1 MSLIPEVIIQ
11 RVLVDGIRDIRN
23 SSWKSDQ
30 LFKSVPQSFAQ
41 EFYELLTK
49 TPIDVTI
56 NYPREDSQFPCV
68 CILLRA
74 EEESQIMI
82 GDLLSSGYDEN
93 SGLLGSG
100 EFFFNDGESS
110 SNNKYEDGGL
120 VGDPRKLFKTDTPT
134 YKEVKG
140 SGYSCSY
147 LLQIMTDSQ
156 NFTIFL
162 YHIIRL
168 IILSNI
174 HTFTANGIHELRLS
188 GTDFLPQ
195 AAQQPNFIFM
205 RGINVNFMYFVDHF
219 LVEGDP
225 ALESVAKAFVIEMED
240 GRKEGFGTLAGVQ
253 KLNLFSVS
261 PVTMASGT
269 SVAWT
274 YAGNGDVLTSGISIS
289 GINIKTGL
297 SVEFIKTDPT
307 IPEGSPFEVLGTGS
321 YFTVSNQI
329 ITDVSV
335 VSVYETGE
343 LGSPASTDL
352 IFASPGGS
360 IPTTLSEGM
369 FLRVVGPTTHA
380 AYFEQRRIIS
390 FTSGIGGTITVA
402 NKFSGNLNGAI
413 IQVVKESGTLLFDLS
428 VDSDAPV
435 GAWDVKVTNPDL
447 ISFTL
452 TNSFTVT

>member
-1 MSLIPEVIIQ
+1 MSIIPEVIIQ
-11 RVLVDGIRDIRN
+11 RVLVDGIREVRN

-41 EFYELLTK
+41 EFHELLTK

-74 EEESQIMI
+74 EEESQILI

-100 EFFFNDGESS
+100 EFFFNDGVSS
-110 SNNKYEDGGL
+110 TNSIYEDGGL
-120 VGDPRKLFKTDTPT
+120 VGDPRKIFDRDKSI

-140 SGYSCSY
+140 SGYACSY
-147 LLQIMTDSQ
+147 LLQIMTDNQ

-162 YHIIRL
+162 YHVIRF
-168 IILSNI
+168 IVMSNI
-174 HTFTANGIHELRLS
+174 HNFTANGIHELRLS

-205 RGINVNFMYFVDHF
+205 RGINMNFTYFADYF

-225 ALESVAKAFVIEMED
+225 ALEAVAKAFVIDMED
-240 GRKEGFGTLAGVQ
+240 GRKEGFGTLAEVQ
-253 KLNLFSVS
+253 KLNLTGIS
-261 PVTMASGT
+261 PSTLAAGTTASWSYVGDPPVVTG
-269 SVAWT
+269 
-274 YAGNGDVLTSGISIS
+274 GISIS
-289 GINIKTGL
+289 GINLQEGL
-297 SVEFIKTDPT
+297 FIEFRETNPHV
-307 IPEGSPFEVLGTGS
+307 PEDSPFEVLGTD
-321 YFTVSNQI
+321 YFTVSNI
-329 ITDVSV
+329 LITSVEVVDV
-335 VSVYETGE
+335 YDAGDI
-343 LGSPASTDL
+343 GGAASTDS
-352 IFASPGGS
+352 IFASFTGV
-360 IPTTLSEGM
+360 IPTDLSEGM
-369 FLRVVGPTTHA
+369 FLQVVGPETHP
-380 AYFEQRRIIS
+380 AYFEQRRVIS
-390 FTSGIGGTITVA
+390 FTSGSRGTITVA

-413 IQVVKESGTLLFDLS
+413 IKVIKESSVLHFDL
-428 VDSDAPV
+428 ALAANTPTET
-435 GAWDVKVTNPDL
+435 WDVRVTNPDL